1 MDGFTF
7 VIDYSVRIAD
17 INYGGHV
24 ANSAV
29 LNFFQD
35 ARIAFLDHLGGFS
48 EMDIGGCGVIL
59 PEAHVYYRQEMLL
72 GDQLKIGVRI
82 KELKRSSLVL
92 EYRIERD
99 GVVTAEGDT
108 ALVAYDYDKKKPRR
122 LPEAFVD
129 GCRNISGAINGEEG

>member
-129 GCRNISGAINGEEG
+129 GCRNISGAINGEGG